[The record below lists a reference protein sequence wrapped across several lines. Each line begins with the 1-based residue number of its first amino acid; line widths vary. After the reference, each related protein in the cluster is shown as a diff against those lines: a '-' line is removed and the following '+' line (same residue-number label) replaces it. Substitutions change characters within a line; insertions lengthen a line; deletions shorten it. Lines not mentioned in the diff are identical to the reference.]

1 MMRYC
6 KIPQDVTG
14 QFVKIKIMISKIHS
28 TFALS
33 ALYYQFHYL
42 KNTKRSTDRHRQWSL
57 NKTILI

>member
-42 KNTKRSTDRHRQWSL
+42 KNTKRSTDRHRQ
-57 NKTILI
+57 